1 MSYRIGLC
9 DSSFLYFTNFKA
21 FGDKMTVEKVGYNT
35 FNLIVS
41 PDQLKILET
50 LSTVDAIYIQPKS
63 GGGVYIEN
71 CPLLH

>member
-1 MSYRIGLC
+1 
-9 DSSFLYFTNFKA
+9 
-21 FGDKMTVEKVGYNT
+21 MTVEKVGYNT

-63 GGGVYIEN
+63 GGGVLMLKEMNLIA
-71 CPLLH
+71 